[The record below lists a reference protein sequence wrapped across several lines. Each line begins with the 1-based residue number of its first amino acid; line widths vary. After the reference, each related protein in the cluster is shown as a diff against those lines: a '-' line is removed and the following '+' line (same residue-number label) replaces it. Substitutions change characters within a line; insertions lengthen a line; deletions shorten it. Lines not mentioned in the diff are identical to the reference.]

1 MFFDMSKVLSFFL
14 VSLIASAGTMADDGP
29 YAFRSSVP
37 PAEYKM
43 DVHVYPDEHR
53 MEVSG
58 TVTIAA
64 STTVRE
70 YVEIQL
76 SELMPKFEAEVLEPA
91 DLAGPARTENK
102 ETKDSQTIWKVIF
115 NQSLPAGKSLTLK
128 FRSAGGQKIGF
139 VFYLGAEGSFASGL
153 NTVWYPHVLTD
164 GANLRVRGRIH
175 YFVPKGYVVA
185 SDGTLLSSS
194 EEQANGSFLF
204 GADRPGYFTFAT
216 ARFVVSSHRG
226 KVPTSLFLLHRRD
239 NGEDLTRRLSTI
251 IDFLTTQLG
260 PFPYAGLSIVETPH
274 EQSQQAGFSGGG
286 AGEMMLVD
294 TELLD
299 SEFLLPFYAHELGHF
314 WWGGIVQGSHYLD
327 ETMAQYGSL
336 QAVEA
341 LEGEAAAERYRRSG
355 YPGYSTLQCARGYFM
370 LSAAGFDHSIAD
382 LPDDLVSHELADSK
396 GMLAVDM
403 LSRIAGRQAFT
414 SALQSLIRQKAYG
427 LVDWK
432 DILDAAQKSSIRDL
446 HEFYSEWFQ
455 GEGAP
460 TFSLKWKQAGE
471 TVSGYVLQ
479 DSPYYSASLE
489 VGLHGPDG
497 RIVSNALF
505 VQGPRTSFQYQSAFK
520 VQDVVLDPHYR
531 VLRWTPEFREE
542 ALALAPYWGATV
554 KRWSGDLAA
563 AQKDYESALRQ
574 VPRSD
579 TFGLGFALEY
589 GLARVFILKGELG
602 DARSHLEEAVH
613 RPTNVKDLLPQAY
626 LELARIAKKQN
637 DIAALRKAVEG
648 VVAADA
654 AAGGHTGTVGPA
666 QLLLEATTKR

>member
-1 MFFDMSKVLSFFL
+1 MSKIFSFLL
-14 VSLIASAGTMADDGP
+14 VCLIASADALADDGP
-29 YAFRSSVP
+29 YSFHSSVP

-64 STTVRE
+64 SATVRE

-76 SELMPKFEAEVLEPA
+76 TELMPEFEAEVLEPA
-91 DLAGPARTENK
+91 DLAAPARAEKK
-102 ETKDSQTIWKVIF
+102 ETKDSQAIWKVVLH
-115 NQSLPAGKSLTLK
+115 QPLPAGKPLTLK
-128 FRSAGGQKIGF
+128 FRCAGGQKIGF
-139 VFYLGAEGSFASGL
+139 VFYLGPEGSFASGL

-175 YFVPKGYVVA
+175 YFVPKGYVVT

-204 GADRPGYFTFAT
+204 DADRPGYFTFAT

-226 KVPTSLFLLHRRD
+226 KVPTSLFLLRRRD
-239 NGEDLTRRLSTI
+239 NAEDLTRRLSTI
-251 IDFLTTQLG
+251 IDFLTTQFG

-274 EQSQQAGFSGGG
+274 EQSLQAGFSGAG

-341 LEGEAAAERYRRSG
+341 LEGEAMAERYRHSG

-403 LSRIAGRQAFT
+403 LARSAGRRAFT
-414 SALQSLIRQKAYG
+414 SALQSLIRQKAYE
-427 LVDWK
+427 LVSWR
-432 DILDAAQKSSIRDL
+432 DILDAAQKNGSQDL
-446 HEFYSEWFQ
+446 HGFFSEWFQ
-455 GEGAP
+455 LEGAP
-460 TFSLKWKQAGE
+460 SFSLHWKQAGD

-479 DSPYYSASLE
+479 GSPYHSASLDVE
-489 VGLHGPDG
+489 LHGPDG
-497 RIVSNALF
+497 KISSSTFF
-505 VQGPRTSFQYQSAFK
+505 VQGPRTSFRFHSAFK

-542 ALALAPYWGATV
+542 ASALAPYWRATV
-554 KRWSGDLAA
+554 KRWNGDLAT
-563 AQKDYESALRQ
+563 AQKDYESALRAIPQ
-574 VPRSD
+574 SD

-602 DARSHLEEAVH
+602 EARSHLEEAVH
-613 RPTNVKDLLPQAY
+613 RPTDVKDLLPQAY

-648 VVAADA
+648 VIAADT

-666 QLLLEATTKR
+666 QLLLEATTQR